1 MVENQGRINYGHMN
15 DPKGLVENVTLD
27 GVVLMNWT
35 VMHIDT
41 PPEVLTDMPSDVP
54 WKNDEVSVPAFFKGT
69 VPPIPKGLAHQDT
82 YLLLKG
88 WTKVRVIFA

>member
-69 VPPIPKGLAHQDT
+69 VPPIPKGLARQDT